1 MNGRR
6 SRILGRVSMDMLTV
20 ELADIH
26 EGIGSEVELWG
37 DTVSINEV
45 AAAAGTIAYE
55 LLCNVKRAKFV
66 YIQ

>member
-1 MNGRR
+1 
-6 SRILGRVSMDMLTV
+6 MLTL
-20 ELADIH
+20 ELADH

-37 DTVSINEV
+37 DTVDINEV

-55 LLCNVKRAKFV
+55 LLCNVKRARFV

>member
-1 MNGRR
+1 
-6 SRILGRVSMDMLTV
+6 MDMLTV
-20 ELADIH
+20 ELADTH
-26 EGIGSEVELWG
+26 EGVGSEVELWG

>member
-1 MNGRR
+1 MSRHYAHTLSDGQSIRIRLKR
-6 SRILGRVSMDMLTV
+6 SAKKNLILRPVSR
-20 ELADIH
+20 
-26 EGIGSEVELWG
+26 